1 MTPELL
7 TEIYCVKHAD
17 LTYKIRGAIYDVY
30 KELGPGLFEKVYEIY
45 LSKRL
50 FDLGIQCKRQVSF
63 SVELDEEIIE
73 VGYRLDLLVEDT
85 VIVEIK
91 SVESLNEVHHKQLL
105 TYLKL
110 SKKEVGILVNF
121 NTSDITKSI
130 FRKVM

>member
-1 MTPELL
+1 MLS
-7 TEIYCVKHAD
+7 EICTVKYAD

-30 KELGPGLFEKVYEIY
+30 RELGPGLFEKVYEIY
-45 LSKRL
+45 LAKRL
-50 FDLGIQCKRQVSF
+50 YDLGIHCQRQVSF